1 MIDNV
6 PTWFVVVVAVLFI
19 GVCIGVRFADSI
31 KPYDEGQPCTCLQ
44 DEQGVLAW
52 ADDCLQHGKSTRP
65 DYTGHIRCAVT
76 NCNNP
81 ANGLHRTERI
91 YMCDRC
97 AQEFDALR
105 KERHRRNSA

>member
-1 MIDNV
+1 VIDNV
-6 PTWFVVVVAVLFI
+6 PTWFVVTIVALFI
-19 GVCIGVRFADSI
+19 GVCIGVRFANSI
-31 KPYDEGQPCTCLQ
+31 KPYDEGQPRTP
-44 DEQGVLAW
+44 GA
-52 ADDCLQHGKSTRP
+52 

>member
-6 PTWFVVVVAVLFI
+6 PTWFVVVIVALFV
-19 GVCIGVRFADSI
+19 GVCIGVRFANSI
-31 KPYDEGQPCTCLQ
+31 KPYDEGQRRTP
-44 DEQGVLAW
+44 A
-52 ADDCLQHGKSTRP
+52 P

-91 YMCDRC
+91 YMCDPC
-97 AQEFDALR
+97 AIEFDALR

>member
-1 MIDNV
+1 VIDNV
-6 PTWFVVVVAVLFI
+6 DSWFMWWIVALAVAT
-19 GVCIGVRFADSI
+19 CIGYKFGKGI
-31 KPYDEGQPCTCLQ
+31 KPYDEGPPRTP
-44 DEQGVLAW
+44 GA
-52 ADDCLQHGKSTRP
+52 